1 MSNMTHQAH
10 VLLLPMSVL
19 LLLTMLA
26 FQPHQLHVDTRLDD
40 RLYKYG
46 HGLVKMNGGSSSALQ
61 QQLA

>member
-1 MSNMTHQAH
+1 
-10 VLLLPMSVL
+10 MSVL

-26 FQPHQLHVDTRLDD
+26 FPPHQLHADTRLDD